1 MAESEALTE
10 LQREVLRLFFALPES
25 AGFLLTG
32 GAALLATGLSERPSA
47 DVDLFSSELA
57 AGVGPAVDAFVA
69 ACQRPGWNVVVI
81 RDAATFCRLHVS
93 APIGEVLVDLAV
105 DSPPTGPPF
114 VTSLAPTYPLRELA
128 ARKALALFDRAAA
141 RDFADLLSLSRH
153 FDVDAI
159 LTDAADLD
167 PGFDRAVFAQMLD
180 TIERFTDDELR
191 ATSADSGELRQFTA
205 ALARRLRA

>member
-1 MAESEALTE
+1 ME
-10 LQREVLRLFFALPES
+10 RGRHPGCCDVLP
-25 AGFLLTG
+25 
-32 GAALLATGLSERPSA
+32 
-47 DVDLFSSELA
+47 
-57 AGVGPAVDAFVA
+57 A
-69 ACQRPGWNVVVI
+69 AC
-81 RDAATFCRLHVS
+81 S
-93 APIGEVLVDLAV
+93 APIGEVLVDFAV

-114 VTSLAPTYPLRELA
+114 VTSLAPTYPLGELA

-191 ATSADSGELRQFTA
+191 ATSADSGELRQFTPLWPA
-205 ALARRLRA
+205 GCGLEPLSALGAKNTCPPIGDYL